1 MLESEKEEDLSKISE
16 SVRLKYRQKW
26 NELIHYEIE
35 THRRN
40 QLHKTEEDTDDECEL
55 CTETS
60 LKRDQEEDYNPIE
73 KEHIDL
79 TTDVSES
86 KDKLA
91 AVNKLNDQRDL
102 FVEGFLKNTRTLGI
116 VN

>member
-1 MLESEKEEDLSKISE
+1 MVGPKAKKCSRISE
-16 SVRLKYRQKW
+16 SVTLKYGQKW
-26 NELIHYEIE
+26 KELISYDIE

-60 LKRDQEEDYNPIE
+60 LKIYQEENSNPILR
-73 KEHIDL
+73 EHIDL

-102 FVEGFLKNTRTLGI
+102 FV
-116 VN
+116 